1 MAGPSVWIVNKGSHP
16 YEPAEKFGT
25 LKTLTEG
32 RVNIFALDNLTNEIR
47 TKLETE
53 GATAN
58 DLLLVSGYAILNLI
72 AGHWFLKKFGRCK
85 LLVWGANRQKY
96 MVLTMQDFKE

>member
-1 MAGPSVWIVNKGSHP
+1 MATPSVWIVNKGSHP
-16 YEPAEKFGT
+16 YDPAEKFGK

-32 RVNIFALDNLTNEIR
+32 RVNIFALDNLTAEI
-47 TKLETE
+47 TSKLESE

-96 MVLTMQDFKE
+96 MVLTMQDFKG